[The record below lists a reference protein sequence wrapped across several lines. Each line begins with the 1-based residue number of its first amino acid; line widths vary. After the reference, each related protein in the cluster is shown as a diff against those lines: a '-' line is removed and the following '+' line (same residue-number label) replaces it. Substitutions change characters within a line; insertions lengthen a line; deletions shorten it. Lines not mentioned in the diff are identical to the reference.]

1 MIEKHTKLEKLNHL
15 LQDLQSVVIGFSGGV
30 DSTFLAAAAQRVL
43 QDQAVAVT
51 AYSETLPESERREA
65 IATARKIGI
74 QHVLLPISEL
84 ESREF
89 TANTPKRCY
98 FCKKERFT
106 AIGRWAKLNGYDWV
120 LEGSNADDT
129 ADYRPGIQAIA
140 ELSRV
145 KSPLLEVGL
154 TKKEIRAISKEWKL
168 PTWDKLSSACLSSR
182 LVYGLKVTAKRLK
195 QIEQA
200 EEFIKQFCTGQVR
213 VRHHDNLARIEVSAK
228 DVPVLAAQAKVIY
241 YFIKKLGFTYVT
253 LDLAGYRS
261 GSMNET
267 FNK

>member
-1 MIEKHTKLEKLNHL
+1 MDEKYTKLEKLNRL
-15 LQDLQSVVIGFSGGV
+15 LRDLQSVAIGFSGGV
-30 DSTFLAAAAQRVL
+30 DSTFLAAASQRVL
-43 QDQAVAVT
+43 KNKAVAVT
-51 AYSETLPESERREA
+51 AYSETLPESERQEA
-65 IATARKIGI
+65 IATAKQIGI

-84 ESREF
+84 DSSEF
-89 TANTPKRCY
+89 TANTPNRCY

-106 AIGRWAKLNGYDWV
+106 AIGQWAKSQGYDWI

-140 ELSRV
+140 ELPQM
-145 KSPLLEVGL
+145 KSPLLEVGF

-182 LVYGLKVTAKRLK
+182 IVYGLKVTARRLK

-200 EEFIKQFCTGQVR
+200 EEFVKQFCTGQVR

-228 DVPVLAAQAKVIY
+228 DLPVLAAKAKVIY
-241 YFIKKLGFTYVT
+241 DFIKKLGFTYVT

-267 FNK
+267 LNK

>member
-1 MIEKHTKLEKLNHL
+1 MNKTNMKLEELKRL
-15 LQDLQSVVIGFSGGV
+15 LQNLQSVVVGFSGGV

-43 QDQAVAVT
+43 QDRAVAVT
-51 AYSETLPESERREA
+51 AYSETLPESERQEA
-65 IATARKIGI
+65 IVTAEKIGI
-74 QHVLLPISEL
+74 KHVLLPISEL

-89 TANTPKRCY
+89 TANTPRRCY

-106 AIGRWAKLNGYDWV
+106 AIGRWAQLNGYDWV

-140 ELSRV
+140 ELPRV

-154 TKKEIRAISKEWKL
+154 TKQEIRAISKEWKL

-200 EEFIKQFCTGQVR
+200 EEFVKQFCNGQVR
-213 VRHHDNLARIEVSAK
+213 VRHHDNLARIEVSVN
-228 DVPVLAAQAKVIY
+228 DLSVLAAKAEVIY
-241 YFIKKLGFTYVT
+241 DFIKKLGFTYVT

-267 FNK
+267 LNK